1 MSGADNPTHDLD
13 WTGGLPTAF
22 DFMLKERPT
31 DPEMRES
38 ASVWLFEE
46 NGDFALP
53 RVGIEA
59 QGAVWD
65 SHRFDMNAAFGN
77 GRVLRES
84 VRAPTQ
90 ESTAADGIPRILGAG
105 GLTFTCVE
113 PFRKWQACY
122 QGEAWDGSVTE
133 QIDGAFGVY
142 ADGNRDKGLEGR
154 RRVPVSWQFDLTMAA
169 PAWVQDYREEKLA
182 SMTERE
188 RADAGSMG
196 YGWRVEQ
203 LLRGEGFLTIDGVT
217 RSAKVTGSRIHRQ
230 SVRPMGA
237 FRGHCWQSVI
247 FPDGRGFGYI
257 AYPPLPGL
265 PADDTYNNAYV
276 VADGRLHPAKA
287 VKIPFLRNIMTHGDD
302 VALELEWAGGT
313 WRIDAATL
321 NATFHMGNP
330 GVNGFNNQQSGVR
343 YVFEGM
349 TAYGMIERS
358 SPSDLCVV
366 RK

>member
-1 MSGADNPTHDLD
+1 MGDGI
-13 WTGGLPTAF
+13 WTGGFPADIDYMF
-22 DFMLKERPT
+22 PVRPE

-65 SHRFDMNAAFGN
+65 NHRFDMNLAFRD

-84 VRAPTQ
+84 ARGPTHGAVGSDGRAN
-90 ESTAADGIPRILGAG
+90 ILGAG
-105 GLTFTCVE
+105 GLRFECVE
-113 PFRKWQACY
+113 PFRKWRASY
-122 QGEAWDGSVTE
+122 QGEAFEGTVEE
-133 QIDGAFGVY
+133 QIRAEFGVY
-142 ADGNRDKGLEGR
+142 ADGDRNKGLEGR
-154 RRVPVSWQFDLTMAA
+154 ARVPVSWHADLTMAA

-182 SMTERE
+182 EMTERE

-196 YGWRVEQ
+196 YGWRIEQ
-203 LLRGEGFLTIDGVT
+203 LLRGEGHLSVGGEGRDFRL
-217 RSAKVTGSRIHRQ
+217 TGSRIHRQ

-237 FRGHCWQSVI
+237 FRGHCWQSAI
-247 FPDGRGFGYI
+247 FPDGRGFGFI
-257 AYPPLPGL
+257 TYPPLPGEA
-265 PADDTYNNAYV
+265 PEDTYNNGYV
-276 VADGRLHPAKA
+276 VQDGKLYTAR
-287 VKIPFLRNIMTHGDD
+287 VTKIPFLRNIMPHGDD
-302 VALELEWAGGT
+302 VSLELESALGT
-313 WRIDAATL
+313 ARISAETV

-343 YVFEGM
+343 YTWDGM

-358 SPSDLCVV
+358 SPSELCTL
-366 RK
+366 RM